1 MLRVRLEPLLR
12 VRWRRLRRRAEASR
26 AEASAMAADAAED
39 SLLMAACYLN
49 GRVLSVAAPAPTDH
63 GCAQGVPTF
72 AAPPCRRVMLV
83 IIAAPQPC
91 NVRRS
96 LPPVPA
102 LARGLFRRC
111 TKRLSRGAGAEGVYC
126 DYGSGSAAGAGP
138 LRAP

>member
-1 MLRVRLEPLLR
+1 VRPIRSDSSVLRVRLEPLLR

-72 AAPPCRRVMLV
+72 AAPPCVMLV
-83 IIAAPQPC
+83 IIAAPRLAAPRLTRC
-91 NVRRS
+91 YIIYNS
-96 LPPVPA
+96 SPA
-102 LARGLFRRC
+102 
-111 TKRLSRGAGAEGVYC
+111 S
-126 DYGSGSAAGAGP
+126 S
-138 LRAP
+138 